1 MNLKEVYE
9 KTGGDLTDV
18 MSRLMTEERVLKFV
32 RRFPEDPSFEEL
44 KAALDAG
51 DKDTAFRG
59 AHTIK
64 GVAQNLGFTGLY
76 EAANN
81 LTEAL
86 RPGKDEKPQ
95 AEIPALFMRFCGEYE
110 KVISAIAELG

>member
-9 KTGGDLTDV
+9 KTGGDFTDV
-18 MSRLMTEERVLKFV
+18 MARLMTEERVLKFV
-32 RRFPEDPSFEEL
+32 RRFPDDPSFEEL

-76 EAANN
+76 EAATG

-86 RPGKDEKPQ
+86 RQGAAEKPQ
-95 AEIPALFMRFCGEYE
+95 AEISALFMRLCGEYE
-110 KVISAIAELG
+110 KVISAIAELK